1 VRRILVDIIV
11 LLDAV
16 LEREPH
22 AEAAARIWTAVEI
35 KRASGLV
42 PAHGVT
48 TLFYLFSRARGA
60 AAARRSIGHLLTV
73 FGVAAVNREVLQRAL
88 SLGWADFE
96 DAVCAAA
103 AEGAGCDLIVTRD
116 AAGFR
121 SSPVHAVDP
130 AAALALLDR
139 ESGPDRVS
147 ERRQA
152 AYLTGRRARPGE
164 RRSRTP
170 RSPRP

>member
-1 VRRILVDIIV
+1 MDVNV

-16 LEREPH
+16 LERQPH
-22 AEAAARIWTAVEI
+22 AEAAARIWTAVETR
-35 KRASGLV
+35 RASGLV

-48 TLFYLFSRARGA
+48 TLFYLFARARGG
-60 AAARRSIGHLLTV
+60 AAARRGVGHLLTV
-73 FGVAAVNREVLQRAL
+73 FGVAAVNHAVLQRAL
-88 SLGWADFE
+88 TLGWADFE

-121 SSPVHAVDP
+121 SSPVDAVDP

-139 ESGPDRVS
+139 ESGPGRVS
-147 ERRQA
+147 ESRRA
-152 AYLTGRRARPGE
+152 AYVVGRRAKPTEG
-164 RRSRTP
+164 RRGRL
-170 RSPRP
+170 RAPRP